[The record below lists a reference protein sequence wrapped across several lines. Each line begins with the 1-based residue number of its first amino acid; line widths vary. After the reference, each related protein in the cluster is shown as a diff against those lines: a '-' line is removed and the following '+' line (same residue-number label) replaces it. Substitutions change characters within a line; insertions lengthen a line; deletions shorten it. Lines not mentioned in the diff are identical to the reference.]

1 MYVLV
6 IDNDRSYIGRS
17 LKAVKRK
24 SKLGV
29 DESSFTRYGQNKI
42 CYIGTYDGEESL
54 QSIQPEAI
62 FADKYM
68 IEKALLSKLFKP
80 DLDIFTMI
88 NILNLILIIVLLMK

>member
-6 IDNDRSYIGRS
+6 VDNDRSYVGRS

-42 CYIGTYDGEESL
+42 CYIGTYDGDL
-54 QSIQPEAI
+54 NPIQPEAI
-62 FADKYM
+62 YADKYM

-88 NILNLILIIVLLMK
+88 NILNLVLIIVLLMK